1 MRRQAFLRVLKFFEK
16 RHIVFPQYIVRSSR
30 RKVLYCQQSSEIQ
43 FRDVFIQ
50 TSVLSK
56 FETNQGFTILKKH
69 QEELN

>member
-16 RHIVFPQYIVRSSR
+16 RHIVFPHILSEAAVKRCSIVNNLE
-30 RKVLYCQQSSEIQ
+30 K
-43 FRDVFIQ
+43 FRDVYIQ

-69 QEELN
+69 QQELN